1 MVEKIKN
8 GMTELV
14 FILDRSGSMAGF
26 EEDTVGGFNAT
37 VAKQREK
44 EGKVYVSTV
53 LFDNENEVIHD
64 RADIKTIKPM
74 TCEDYTVGGCT
85 ALLDAIGDAIHHIGN
100 VHKYARPEDVPEHTV
115 FVITTDG
122 MENASYRYSAE
133 EIKRKIKRQTE
144 RYGWEFLFLA
154 ANIDVAETAES
165 IGIRTVV
172 EDQGYVFNGVE
183 TFRRFLDTVDRDIGV
198 LADVGNIYQCGGEAL
213 DFIRAFAGR
222 FVHAHIKDITLTD
235 TDVFGNGILTTTDK
249 YMNQVP
255 IGQGIV
261 PLRECIALLKESG
274 FDGWYSI
281 EYTAP
286 RDDTDEID
294 KALQLVSDCLKE
306 A

>member
-1 MVEKIKN
+1 MNRICFFTPPYPRAKSWFDMVDLAKEY
-8 GMTELV
+8 GHTGLE
-14 FILDRSGSMAGF
+14 
-26 EEDTVGGFNAT
+26 GFNIMELAT
-37 VAKQREK
+37 PDKEFARKLRAYADSKGIRFCCFSAGIHLVGEHSREHIQK
-44 EGKVYVSTV
+44 LKDY
-53 LFDNENEVIHD
+53 
-64 RADIKTIKPM
+64 ADITAILGAPYLHHTIAVTLKDRDQLVSQQD
-74 TCEDYTVGGCT
+74 TLFARGIDATREVYDY
-85 ALLDAIGDAIHHIGN
+85 
-100 VHKYARPEDVPEHTV
+100 
-115 FVITTDG
+115 
-122 MENASYRYSAE
+122 
-133 EIKRKIKRQTE
+133 
-144 RYGWEFLFLA
+144 
-154 ANIDVAETAES
+154 AES

-172 EDQGYVFNGVE
+172 EDQGYIFNGIDS
-183 TFRRFLDTVDRDIGV
+183 FRQFVDTVDRDIGV